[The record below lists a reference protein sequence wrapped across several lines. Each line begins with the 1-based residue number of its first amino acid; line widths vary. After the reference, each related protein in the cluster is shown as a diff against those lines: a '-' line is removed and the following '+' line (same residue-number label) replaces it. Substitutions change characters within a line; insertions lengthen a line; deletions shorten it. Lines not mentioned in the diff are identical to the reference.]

1 MSIHHSSRGVILAV
15 VNEPGGTQ
23 PPGSSLVLELSGPGG
38 VLDAE
43 TVGARLARR
52 HRDFSVALD
61 SHDSGHHTL
70 RLTPS
75 AVRRGP
81 APLPAELLADLLTP
95 CQGDVETLPVTG
107 HQRELLHSALVGED
121 GDDRHIGQ
129 LFWTWSGPL
138 DVAQFV
144 GAWQSVFDR
153 EAVLRAAFDWVA
165 TPRLVVHARADV
177 DVVRH
182 AGSTLAWEE
191 LLERDRRRG
200 FELYRPGLLRLTL
213 LDMEGSGEE
222 RGGVPTRVLLTYH
235 RALLDE
241 RGVHI
246 LLREFYRAYTLGGVL
261 PGSERRPD
269 IRDHAAWLAAQDT
282 TAARAFW
289 TQAVPPGRPAV
300 SPGRPRGLLRWN
312 TGHGRVQTR
321 LRMSQTFRLRAWSA
335 ALGAGESSALHVVW
349 ALLLYRAA
357 GGEGPLPVCL
367 GVHLPGCD
375 IALPGAAGIPGLLGG
390 PLPLSVTVDPAG
402 SLTDLVREARDRLLD
417 ITAYPWVSA
426 DRIRAWTGQDED
438 AELFDIAVRF
448 DSLPELPAALRRE
461 PRFQHVRPNPPR
473 GPDGDADLPVTVL
486 ARPDPE
492 GGLVLTTVH
501 DRASMAD
508 ADASTL
514 HSQCVHLLRALPD
527 LRDPQVTVGQVL
539 DLLGTSD
546 VPGMAPR
553 RAAPRGLALTTLR
566 AGEPCADVVCLV
578 TVPGVTPGS
587 YDLFVRAHEG
597 PERIV
602 VLRLD
607 DGRGALPSE
616 LGEALGSGGRRLILC
631 GCGPASRAAYE
642 IGADTAAGTGTPVT
656 VVMTGFGSAAD
667 SASALAIGL
676 RSAIAKGC

>member
-1 MSIHHSSRGVILAV
+1 MSIHHSSRGVTLAV

-23 PPGSSLVLELSGPGG
+23 QPGTSLVLELSGPAGS
-38 VLDAE
+38 LDAE

-52 HRDFSVALD
+52 HRDFSVVLD

-81 APLPAELLADLLTP
+81 LALPAELLADLLAP
-95 CQGDVETLPVTG
+95 CQGDTETMPVTG
-107 HQRELLHSALVGED
+107 HQRELLLSALAGEE

-129 LFWTWSGPL
+129 LFWTWSGAL
-138 DVAQFV
+138 DVAQFIS
-144 GAWQSVFDR
+144 AWQSVFDR
-153 EAVLRAAFDWVA
+153 EAVLRAAFDWVT

-182 AGSTLAWEE
+182 AGGTLAWEE

-200 FELYRPGLLRLTL
+200 FEPYRPGQLRLTL
-213 LDMEGSGEE
+213 LDMEAGGDGQ
-222 RGGVPTRVLLTYH
+222 GGVPTRVLLTYH

-241 RGVHI
+241 RGVRI

-289 TQAVPPGRPAV
+289 TQALPPGRAAI
-300 SPGRPRGLLRWN
+300 SPGRPRALLGWN
-312 TGHGRVQTR
+312 TGRGRCQTR
-321 LRMSQTFRLRAWSA
+321 LRMSQTARLRAWSA

-349 ALLLYRAA
+349 ALLLYRAS
-357 GGEGPLPVCL
+357 GGGGPLAVCL
-367 GVHLPGCD
+367 GVHVSGCD
-375 IALPGAAGIPGLLGG
+375 ITLPGAAGIPGLLGG
-390 PLPLSVTVDPAG
+390 PLPLNVTVDPAG
-402 SLTDLVREARDRLLD
+402 SLADLVREARDRLLD

-426 DRIRAWTGQDED
+426 DRIRAWTGQEED

-448 DSLPELPAALRRE
+448 DGLPELPARLRRE
-461 PRFQHVRPNPPR
+461 PRVQQVRPDPPR
-473 GPDGDADLPVTVL
+473 GPDGDTVLPVTVL

-492 GGLVLTTVH
+492 GGLVLTTVY

-514 HSQCVHLLRALPD
+514 HGQCVHLLRTLPD

-539 DLLGTSD
+539 ELLGTSD
-546 VPGMAPR
+546 VPGVAPR
-553 RAAPRGLALTTLR
+553 RAWRGLALTTLR
-566 AGEPCADVVCLV
+566 SGEPGADIVCLV

-597 PERIV
+597 PECIV

-607 DGRGALPSE
+607 GGRGALPAE
-616 LGEALGSGGRRLILC
+616 LGQALGSGGRRLILC
-631 GCGPASRAAYE
+631 GCGPASRAAYA
-642 IGADTAAGTGTPVT
+642 IAADTAAGADVPVT

-667 SASALAIGL
+667 SASALALGL
-676 RSAIAKGC
+676 RSAVAKDC